1 MAISMNT
8 KVLFTTKAN
17 SLNGMFGNKNGD
29 VLVGDN
35 AFEFYNSRNPED
47 YIQIPWNEIIRVRAQ
62 LFFKDKYIR
71 GFFIDT
77 KNAGTYNFV
86 VKNAGKTLKT
96 MRDFLG
102 NEKIVRN
109 KPLLSMKNIF
119 NLFKKNK

>member
-86 VKNAGKTLKT
+86 VKNAGKTLKI

>member
-17 SLNGMFGNKNGD
+17 SLSGMFGNKNGD
-29 VLVGDN
+29 ILVGDN
-35 AFEFYNSRNPED
+35 AFEFYNSRNSED

-96 MRDFLG
+96 MRNFLG
-102 NEKIVRN
+102 NERIVRN
-109 KPLLSMKNIF
+109 KPLLSMKNVF
-119 NLFKKNK
+119 RKKK